1 MTNEQ
6 ILEELGFAD
15 ADQEMKDRVV
25 ENARTI
31 VELRVIG
38 VITELM
44 TDEQEAQFSELQAKG
59 DNQAIW
65 EWLKNDVTGVDV
77 SEVYEATLKD
87 YIEQRKADSYN
98 PTIE

>member
-44 TDEQEAQFSELQAKG
+44 TDEQEAQFNELQAKG

-65 EWLKNDVTGVDV
+65 DWLKNDITGVDV

-87 YIEQRKADSYN
+87 YIEQRKADAYN